1 MTEPIATRPLRL
13 VRLGLLVCANLPD
26 RTHRCVRWI
35 MPALIV
41 WILSGQVARA
51 ADRCASP
58 VARLVSLEG
67 SVELWHPE
75 PLRWQTASSGM
86 ALCPQ
91 DRVRVGLSSRAA
103 LLLPNETTLRLNQ
116 NTTVTIS
123 ALDDRQHPLIALLLG
138 AIHVITRTPQPF
150 SITTPFVNANIEGTE
165 FAIGVD
171 ATAATVAVIEGRVA
185 LDNPYGRIVLADG
198 EAGIAATGQRPE
210 KTVTIRPVDAVQW
223 ALYYPTVLA
232 RRTDLQPVD
241 GSHSPATDGDGHD
254 SNWRIDHAS
263 QLLAVGRHEEA
274 ARELDQVLSVNP
286 SDSRA
291 NALKALIA
299 LVHNDTQTALALA
312 HRATAG
318 HAPSAAAWLAQS
330 YVEQAL
336 FRIDDALSS
345 ARIATRIASRIA
357 TEDALAWARVAE
369 LEMANGNLDAAQQGA
384 NAAVALDPQLSK
396 TQTVLGFA
404 QLTQMQT
411 GPAMVAFERA
421 IALDQADPLPRLG
434 LGLAKIRN
442 GELGPGRTDIAIAA
456 SLDPLD
462 ALIRSYLGK
471 AYFEEKRDALAAT
484 QLQLAKTLDPNDP
497 TPWLYDAVRKQS
509 ENRPVEAL
517 ADLEQS
523 IALNQHRAVYRSQLL
538 LDSDRASRLSG
549 IARIYDDLAFE
560 RFAVSEATQS
570 LAADASNYSGHH
582 FLADA
587 YSRLERHEIA
597 SVSERLQA
605 QLLQPLNI
613 NPVQPKL
620 AFSNINT
627 PGLNGPVVPAFN
639 EFNPLFERN
648 ATQLVAS
655 AVAGTQATAAGETV
669 LSGVQDRFSWSVGG
683 FHFDTQG
690 FRVNNAIRHT
700 IGDAFVQFALS
711 PRLNLQAELSHRATE
726 HGDISLDLV
735 PGRYSALYRRTLDQS
750 SERLGLHWAGAS
762 NADTLVSLIHTRADE
777 RQRFDADGLTSLN
790 SRDQGTQLEVQ
801 QQLRFPRLN
810 LVAGAG
816 SYRFDVHETLF
827 DTPNQFT
834 RSRWNVYGYG
844 RVRLSGDVIATVG
857 ASLDDYAEAD
867 FRQQKWNPKLGLQ
880 WQISPRLL
888 LRAASFQTV
897 KPALYVQQTI
907 EPTEVSGFNQF
918 FDEGNGSRARR
929 DAMALEMKATPHVN
943 LQLEASRRRLALPVL
958 ADNALTDTETQREK
972 ALRLSL
978 GWQITPRWTVAGEA
992 LAERFDRQSAL
1003 LFGPSL
1009 IRTNTAS
1016 VSVRYFQPNGVFAR
1030 VSTTAVRQRVDAT
1043 NGELVESN
1051 TDCFALLNA
1060 AFGLRLP
1067 ARMGTITLEGRNLL
1081 DRKFRYQDA
1090 NFRTPAQQSPPFIPA
1105 RSVVLQITAAF

>member
-1 MTEPIATRPLRL
+1 VTDPITTRPHRCLRI
-13 VRLGLLVCANLPD
+13 GLPVPARRAQSPQ
-26 RTHRCVRWI
+26 RCVRRV
-35 MPALIV
+35 LLLLVV
-41 WILSGQVARA
+41 WVLSGQLAYA
-51 ADRCASP
+51 ADSCAPP
-58 VARLVSLEG
+58 VARLVSLQG
-67 SVELWHPE
+67 TVDVWRAQPAM
-75 PLRWQTASSGM
+75 WQAASSGIV
-86 ALCPQ
+86 LCPQ
-91 DRVRVGLSSRAA
+91 DRVRVGPSSRAG
-103 LLLPNETTLRLNQ
+103 LLLPNETMLRLNQ
-116 NTTVTIS
+116 KTTVTFS
-123 ALDDRQHPLIALLLG
+123 APGDRQQALITLLLG

-150 SITTPFVNANIEGTE
+150 SIQTPFVNANIEGTE

-171 ATAATVAVIEGRVA
+171 ASTATVAVIEGRVT
-185 LDNPYGRIVLADG
+185 LDNPYGRIVLAGG
-198 EAGIAATGQRPE
+198 EAGIATTGQGPE
-210 KTVTIRPVDAVQW
+210 KTVTLRPVDAVQW
-223 ALYYPTVLA
+223 ALYYPAVLA
-232 RRTDLQPVD
+232 RKSDRQPVD
-241 GSHSPATDGDGHD
+241 GVGND
-254 SNWRIDHAS
+254 SNPLIEHAS
-263 QLLAVGRHEEA
+263 QLLAVGRHDEA
-274 ARELDQVLSVNP
+274 ARALDQVLAENP

-291 NALKALIA
+291 NALKAIIA
-299 LVHNDTQTALALA
+299 LVQNNTQTALEFAY
-312 HRATAG
+312 RATDNP
-318 HAPSAAAWLAQS
+318 APAAAAWLAQS
-330 YVEQAL
+330 YVEQARL
-336 FRIDDALSS
+336 RIDDARNS
-345 ARIATRIASRIA
+345 ARRATHVAP
-357 TEDALAWARVAE
+357 EDALAWARLAE
-369 LEMANGNLDAAQQGA
+369 LELANGQLDAARQ
-384 NAAVALDPQLSK
+384 AASTAVDLDPQLAK
-396 TQTVLGFA
+396 THTVLGFA

-411 GPAMVAFERA
+411 GPARVTFERA

-434 LGLAKIRN
+434 LGLAKIRH
-442 GELGPGRTDIAIAA
+442 GELDAGRTDIVIAA
-456 SLDPLD
+456 SLDPLN

-484 QLQLAKTLDPNDP
+484 QLQLAKTLDPHDP
-497 TPWLYDAVRKQS
+497 TPWFYDAVRKQS

-523 IALNQHRAVYRSQLL
+523 ITLNQNRAVYRSQLL
-538 LDSDRASRLSG
+538 LDSDRASRLAG
-549 IARIYDDLAFE
+549 IAKIYDDLAFE

-620 AFSNINT
+620 AFSNITT

-648 ATQLVAS
+648 TTQLATS
-655 AVAGTQATAAGETV
+655 AVAGTQATVAGEAV

-683 FHFDTQG
+683 FRFDTQG
-690 FRVNNAIRHT
+690 FRVNNAIHHT

-726 HGDISLDLV
+726 HGDISLTAV
-735 PGRYSALYRRTLDQS
+735 PGRYSELYRRTLDQT
-750 SERLGLHWAGAS
+750 SERLGIHWAGSS
-762 NADTLVSLIHTRADE
+762 NTDTLVSLIHTRADE

-790 SRDQGTQLEVQ
+790 SRDQGTQFEVQ
-801 QQLRFPRLN
+801 QQWRFARFN
-810 LVAGAG
+810 LVTGAG
-816 SYRFDVHETLF
+816 YTYFDVHETLF
-827 DTPNQFT
+827 GMPNQFT
-834 RSRWNVYGYG
+834 RSRWNAYGYG
-844 RVRLSGDVIATVG
+844 RLRLSGDVTATLG

-867 FRQQKWNPKLGLQ
+867 FRQQKWNPKLGVQ

-897 KPALYVQQTI
+897 KSALYAQQTI

-929 DAMALEMKATPHVN
+929 DAVALEWKATPGINV
-943 LQLEASRRRLALPVL
+943 QLDVSRRRLALPVL
-958 ADNALTDTETQREK
+958 ADNMLTDTEAQREQ

-978 GWQITPRWTVAGEA
+978 GWLIAPRWTLSGET

-1016 VSVRYFQPNGVFAR
+1016 VGVRYFQPDGLFAR
-1030 VSTTAVRQRVDAT
+1030 IGAIAVRQRVDAID
-1043 NGELVESN
+1043 GELVEKN
-1051 TDCFALLNA
+1051 TDCFVLLNA
-1060 AFGLRLP
+1060 AFGVRLP
-1067 ARMGTITLEGRNLL
+1067 ARIGTITLEGRNLL

-1105 RSVVLQITAAF
+1105 RSVVVQLTATF

>member
-1 MTEPIATRPLRL
+1 MTEPIDTQSRRFLRI
-13 VRLGLLVCANLPD
+13 GLFVGANLLL
-26 RTHRCVRWI
+26 RRLRWV

-41 WILSGQVARA
+41 WALSAHAARA
-51 ADRCASP
+51 VDRCAPP
-58 VARLVSLEG
+58 VARLVSLQG
-67 SVELWHPE
+67 TVELWHSE
-75 PLRWQTASSGM
+75 PTGWQAASTGTV
-86 ALCPQ
+86 LCPQ
-91 DRVRVGLSSRAA
+91 DKVRVGLSSRAA

-116 NTTVTIS
+116 KTTVMIS
-123 ALDDRQHPLIALLLG
+123 ALDDRPRPLIDLLLG

-150 SITTPFVNANIEGTE
+150 SIKTPFVNANIEGTE

-171 ATAATVAVIEGRVA
+171 TAAATFAVIEGRVA

-198 EAGIAATGQRPE
+198 DAGIAATGRAPE
-210 KTVTIRPVDAVQW
+210 KTVMIRPAGAVQW
-223 ALYYPTVLA
+223 ALYYPAVLA
-232 RRTDLQPVD
+232 RRTGLQSTDSTYQSVD
-241 GSHSPATDGDGHD
+241 SDG
-254 SNWRIDHAS
+254 RIARAG
-263 QLLAVGRHEEA
+263 QLLNVGRHEEA
-274 ARELDQVLSVNP
+274 ARELDQVLSVDS

-291 NALKALIA
+291 NALKAIIA
-299 LVHNDTQTALALA
+299 LVHNDTQTALDFA
-312 HRATAG
+312 HRATAN
-318 HAPSAAAWLAQS
+318 HAPSAASWLAQS
-330 YVEQAL
+330 YVEQAR
-336 FRIDDALSS
+336 FRIDDARSS
-345 ARIATRIASRIA
+345 ARIATRVAP
-357 TEDALAWARVAE
+357 EDAVAWARVAE
-369 LEMANGNLDAAQQGA
+369 LEMANGNLDAARQ
-384 NAAVALDPQLSK
+384 AASTAVGLDPQVAK
-396 TQTVLGFA
+396 THTVLGFA

-434 LGLAKIRN
+434 LGLAKIRK
-442 GELGPGRTDIAIAA
+442 GELGAGRADIAIAA

-497 TPWLYDAVRKQS
+497 TPWFYDAIRKQS

-523 IALNQHRAVYRSQLL
+523 IALNQNRAVYRSQLL
-538 LDSDRASRLSG
+538 LDSDRASRLAG
-549 IARIYDDLAFE
+549 IAKIYDDLAFA

-587 YSRLERHEIA
+587 YARLERHEIA

-627 PGLNGPVVPAFN
+627 PGLNGPVVSAFN

-648 ATQLVAS
+648 ATQLAVS
-655 AVAGTQATAAGETV
+655 AVAGTQATVAGEAV
-669 LSGVQDRFSWSVGG
+669 LSGVEDRFSWSVGG

-690 FRVNNAIRHT
+690 FRVNNAIRHAV
-700 IGDAFVQFALS
+700 GDAFVQFALS
-711 PRLNLQAELSHRATE
+711 PRLNLQAELSHRVTE
-726 HGDISLDLV
+726 HGDISLDNV
-735 PGRYSALYRRTLDQS
+735 PGRYAEFYRRSLDQS
-750 SERLGLHWAGAS
+750 IARLGLHWAGS
-762 NADTLVSLIHTRADE
+762 NYADTLVSLIHTRADE
-777 RQRFDADGLTSLN
+777 RQYFDIDGLASLN
-790 SRDQGTQLEVQ
+790 SRDQGDQFEVQ
-801 QQLRFPRLN
+801 QQLRLPRVN

-816 SYRFDVHETLF
+816 TYRFDVHEKLF
-827 DTPNQFT
+827 GAPNQFT
-834 RSRWNVYGYG
+834 RSRWNAYGYG
-844 RVRLSGDVIATVG
+844 RVRLSEDVIATVG

-880 WQISPRLL
+880 WQINPRLM

-929 DAMALEMKATPHVN
+929 DAMALDLKAAPGLK

-958 ADNALTDTETQREK
+958 ADNMLTDTETQREK

-978 GWQITPRWTVAGEA
+978 GWQIAPRWTVAGEA

-1016 VSVRYFQPNGVFAR
+1016 VDVRYFQPNGVFAR
-1030 VSTTAVRQRVDAT
+1030 ISATAVRQRVDAT

-1060 AFGLRLP
+1060 AFGIRLP

-1105 RSVVLQITAAF
+1105 RSVFIELTAAF

>member
-1 MTEPIATRPLRL
+1 VTEPIQTRLLRFLRIGLFISATLSVRPYGR
-13 VRLGLLVCANLPD
+13 
-26 RTHRCVRWI
+26 VRWI
-35 MPALIV
+35 IPVLIV
-41 WILSGQVARA
+41 GTLSGQIVHA
-51 ADRCASP
+51 ADRCALP
-58 VARLVSLEG
+58 VAHLVSVQG
-67 SVELWHPE
+67 TVEWWRAE
-75 PLRWQTASSGM
+75 PAGWQTARSGM
-86 ALCPQ
+86 LLCPQ
-91 DRVRVGLSSRAA
+91 DKVRVGLSSRAA

-116 NTTVTIS
+116 KTTVTIS
-123 ALDDRQHPLIALLLG
+123 ALDDRQRSLIELLLG

-150 SITTPFVNANIEGTE
+150 SIKTPFVNANIEGTE

-171 ATAATVAVIEGRVA
+171 TAAATVAVIEGRIA
-185 LDNPYGRIVLADG
+185 LDNPYGRIVLAGG
-198 EAGIAATGQRPE
+198 EAGIAVTGRGPE
-210 KTVTIRPVDAVQW
+210 KTVTLRPVDAVHW
-223 ALYYPTVLA
+223 ALYYPAVLA
-232 RRTDLQPVD
+232 RRSDLQRIDD
-241 GSHSPATDGDGHD
+241 GGLD
-254 SNWRIDHAS
+254 SNGLIEHAS
-263 QLLAVGRHEEA
+263 ELLAAGRHDEA
-274 ARELDQVLSVNP
+274 ASELDQVLSANP

-291 NALKALIA
+291 SALKAIIA
-299 LVHNDTQTALALA
+299 LVQNNLQSALELA
-312 HRATAG
+312 HRATANP
-318 HAPSAAAWLAQS
+318 APSAAAWLAQS
-330 YVEQAL
+330 YVEQAR
-336 FRIDDALSS
+336 FRIDDALGS
-345 ARIATRIASRIA
+345 ARIATRIAPG
-357 TEDALAWARVAE
+357 DALAWARVAE
-369 LEMANGNLDAAQQGA
+369 LEMANGNLDAALQ
-384 NAAVALDPQLSK
+384 AAGTAVGLDPQVTK
-396 TQTVLGFA
+396 IQTVLGFA

-411 GPAMVAFERA
+411 GPAMRAFERA

-434 LGLAKIRN
+434 LGLAKIRH
-442 GELGPGRTDIAIAA
+442 GELGPGRTEIAIAA

-471 AYFEEKRDALAAT
+471 AYFEEKRNALAAT
-484 QLQLAKTLDPNDP
+484 QWQLAKTLDPNDP

-523 IALNQHRAVYRSQLL
+523 IALNQNRAVYRSQLL
-538 LDSDRASRLSG
+538 LDSDRASRLAG

-560 RFAVSEATQS
+560 RFAVSEATRS

-627 PGLNGPVVPAFN
+627 PGLNGAVLPAFN

-648 ATQLVAS
+648 ATQLAAS
-655 AVAGTQATAAGETV
+655 AVAGTQATAAGEAV

-690 FRVNNAIRHT
+690 FRDNNAIRHT

-711 PRLNLQAELSHRATE
+711 PRLNLQAELSHRATQ
-726 HGDISLDLV
+726 HGDISLDMV
-735 PGRYSALYRRTLDQS
+735 PGRYSGIYRRTLDQS
-750 SERLGLHWAGAS
+750 SERLGVHWAGSS

-777 RQRFDADGLTSLN
+777 RQRFDADGLASLN
-790 SRDQGTQLEVQ
+790 SRDQGSQFEVQ
-801 QQLRFPRLN
+801 QQLRFPRVN
-810 LVAGAG
+810 LVTGAG
-816 SYRFDVHETLF
+816 YYRFDVQENLF

-844 RVRLSGDVIATVG
+844 RVRLSEDVIATIG

-880 WQISPRLL
+880 WQITPRLM
-888 LRAASFQTV
+888 LRTASFQTV

-929 DAMALEMKATPHVN
+929 DAIALELKATPRVN
-943 LQLEASRRRLALPVL
+943 LQFEASRRRLALPVL
-958 ADNALTDTETQREK
+958 AENALADTETQREE

-978 GWQITPRWTVAGEA
+978 GWQIAPRWTLAGEA

-1016 VSVRYFQPNGVFAR
+1016 VGVRYFQPNGLFGRISA
-1030 VSTTAVRQRVDAT
+1030 TAVRQRVDAI

-1105 RSVVLQITAAF
+1105 RSVVIQLTAAF

>member
-1 MTEPIATRPLRL
+1 
-13 VRLGLLVCANLPD
+13 
-26 RTHRCVRWI
+26 

-41 WILSGQVARA
+41 WILSGQVALA
-51 ADRCASP
+51 ADRCALP
-58 VARLVSLEG
+58 VARLVSLQG
-67 SVELWHPE
+67 TVELWRSE
-75 PLRWQTASSGM
+75 PAGWQTASTGM
-86 ALCPQ
+86 VLCPQ
-91 DRVRVGLSSRAA
+91 DRLRVGLSSRAA

-116 NTTVTIS
+116 KTTVTIS
-123 ALDDRQHPLIALLLG
+123 ALEDRQHSLIELLLG
-138 AIHVITRTPQPF
+138 AIHVMTRTPQPF
-150 SITTPFVNANIEGTE
+150 SIKTPFVNANIEGTE

-171 ATAATVAVIEGRVA
+171 TAAATVAVIEGRVA

-198 EAGIAATGQRPE
+198 EAGIAATGRRPE

-232 RRTDLQPVD
+232 RRSDLQHVD
-241 GSHSPATDGDGHD
+241 GIGDD

-291 NALKALIA
+291 NALKAIIA
-299 LVHNDTQTALALA
+299 LVQNDTQTALEFA
-312 HRATAG
+312 HRATADQS
-318 HAPSAAAWLAQS
+318 PSAAAWLAQS
-330 YVEQAL
+330 YVEQAR
-336 FRIDDALSS
+336 FRIDDARSS
-345 ARIATRIASRIA
+345 ARIATRIAP
-357 TEDALAWARVAE
+357 EDALAWARVAE
-369 LEMANGNLDAAQQGA
+369 LEMANGNLDAAQQ
-384 NAAVALDPQLSK
+384 AASTAVGLDPQLAK
-396 TQTVLGFA
+396 TQAVSGFA
-404 QLTQMQT
+404 HLTQMQT

-442 GELGPGRTDIAIAA
+442 GELGLGRTDIAIAV

-471 AYFEEKRDALAAT
+471 AYFEEKRNALAAT

-523 IALNQHRAVYRSQLL
+523 IALNQNRAVYRSQLL
-538 LDSDRASRLSG
+538 LDSDRASRLAG

-587 YSRLERHEIA
+587 YARLERHEIA

-627 PGLNGPVVPAFN
+627 PGLNGPVMPAFN

-648 ATQLVAS
+648 ATQLAAS
-655 AVAGTQATAAGETV
+655 AVAGTQGTAAGEAV
-669 LSGVQDRFSWSVGG
+669 LSGVQDRLSWSVGG

-700 IGDAFVQFALS
+700 VGDAFVQFALS
-711 PRLNLQAELSHRATE
+711 PRLNLQAEFSHRATE
-726 HGDISLDLV
+726 HGDISLDIV
-735 PGRYSALYRRTLDQS
+735 PGRYSEVYRRTLEQS
-750 SERLGLHWAGAS
+750 SARLGAHWAGAS

-777 RQRFDADGLTSLN
+777 RQRFDTDGLTSLN
-790 SRDQGTQLEVQ
+790 SRDQGDQFEVQ
-801 QQLRFPRLN
+801 QQLRFSWVN
-810 LVAGAG
+810 LVTGAG
-816 SYRFDVHETLF
+816 YYRFDVHENLF

-834 RSRWNVYGYG
+834 RSRWNAYGYG
-844 RVRLSGDVIATVG
+844 RIRLSGDVVATVG
-857 ASLDDYAEAD
+857 ASFDDYAEAD

-880 WQISPRLL
+880 WQITPRLM
-888 LRAASFQTV
+888 LRTASFQTV

-929 DAMALEMKATPHVN
+929 DAVALELKATPDVN

-958 ADNALTDTETQREK
+958 ADNALTDTETQHEK

-978 GWQITPRWTVAGEA
+978 GWQIAPRWTVDGEA

-1016 VSVRYFQPNGVFAR
+1016 VGVRYFQPNGVFAR
-1030 VSTTAVRQRVDAT
+1030 IGATAVRQRVDSI
-1043 NGELVESN
+1043 NGELIEKN

-1105 RSVVLQITAAF
+1105 RSVVIQLTAAF